1 MIDEFMDSSNGRR
14 AAAPKPMLTGLSQ
27 TDLEKLTR
35 RSVPRTMAES
45 TVGCRNQQQFIMG
58 ENSNHDLQ
66 DAISGGRATP
76 C

>member
-27 TDLEKLTR
+27 ADLEKITT

-45 TVGCRNQQQFIMG
+45 TVGSRKQEQIKMG
-58 ENSNHDLQ
+58 EKTNQ
-66 DAISGGRATP
+66 
-76 C
+76 